1 MNLFACLSLITLRF
15 NEGGRSER
23 HKSVMTR
30 SPICRLL
37 LAMIESFTSNLSS
50 ALCGASLHN
59 MMSFNFS
66 CLPSLPRLL
75 PCSVSAQGFPLE
87 FGLCLVFI
95 FDRAA
100 SLHHT
105 QFASHHSLAR
115 PSLECPHHSTTICDG
130 DVIEP
135 RSARSLEWSRV
146 FVYINC
152 TFSLLLS
159 IVFCGID
166 IWNTLTHSLVRSAVG
181 SCVRRCLFVKVNA

>member
-100 SLHHT
+100 SLHHN
-105 QFASHHSLAR
+105 SHR
-115 PSLECPHHSTTICDG
+115 IIPSPVRLS
-130 DVIEP
+130 
-135 RSARSLEWSRV
+135 SALIIPQRFVTVTSSSRAQHA
-146 FVYINC
+146 
-152 TFSLLLS
+152 L
-159 IVFCGID
+159 
-166 IWNTLTHSLVRSAVG
+166 
-181 SCVRRCLFVKVNA
+181 

>member
-1 MNLFACLSLITLRF
+1 MNLFACRSLITLRF

-37 LAMIESFTSNLSS
+37 LAMIESFTSNLS
-50 ALCGASLHN
+50 ALWCVPPQYDELQLFMPAFTASTFALLG
-59 MMSFNFS
+59 FS
-66 CLPSLPRLL
+66 SRFSPRIRTVFSVHIRPSGEP
-75 PCSVSAQGFPLE
+75 
-87 FGLCLVFI
+87 
-95 FDRAA
+95 A
-100 SLHHT
+100 S

-166 IWNTLTHSLVRSAVG
+166 IWSTLAHSLVRSVGG
-181 SCVRRCLFVKVNA
+181 SCVRRCLFVKVNT